1 MKALVLEDEPPARR
15 ELCRQLKKLGV
26 SEVFEAASVKGALEI
41 LSDHRVD
48 VLFLDIEMPKGGGF
62 ELLATQPAQD
72 IPAIFVTA
80 HAEHAARAFDW
91 QATDY
96 LLKPVKEER
105 LLEAL
110 DRLKS
115 RGVERKFT
123 AEDRVLFRDAGKN
136 HFLRIGDIK
145 LLESSGA
152 YTRVIHSRGS
162 LTVNGTLSRLLERI
176 DEKVFVRANRTQAIN
191 PEHVVKIGETEDGNL
206 LLHLDEKLAVEASR
220 RNSAEF
226 RQKRTVL

>member
-26 SEVFEAASVKGALEI
+26 AEVFEAASVKAALDI
-41 LSDHRVD
+41 LSDHAVD
-48 VLFLDIEMPKGGGF
+48 ALFLDIEMPKAGGF

-80 HAEHAARAFDW
+80 HAEHAVKAFDW

-96 LLKPVKEER
+96 LLKPVSEER

-110 DRLKS
+110 ARLKTPS
-115 RGVERKFT
+115 AERKFT
-123 AEDRVLFRDAGKN
+123 ADDRVLFRDAGKN
-136 HFLRIGDIK
+136 YFLRIGDIK

-152 YTRVIHSRGS
+152 YTRVAHTGGS

-176 DEKVFVRANRTQAIN
+176 DERVFVRANRTQAVN
-191 PEHVVKIGETEDGNL
+191 PGHIVKIAEGEDGNL
-206 LLHLDEKLAVEASR
+206 LLHLDEKVVVEVSR

-226 RQKRTVL
+226 RQRRGIL

>member
-15 ELCRQLKKLGV
+15 ELCRQLKKFGV
-26 SEVFEAASVKGALEI
+26 AEVFEAASVKAALEI
-41 LSDHRVD
+41 LSNHAVD

-62 ELLATQPAQD
+62 ELLATQPARD

-80 HAEHAARAFDW
+80 YAEHAARAFDW

-96 LLKPVKEER
+96 LLKPVNEER

-110 DRLKS
+110 RRLKS
-115 RGVERKFT
+115 PGPEKQF
-123 AEDRVLFRDAGKN
+123 AADDRVLFRDAGKN
-136 HFLRIGDIK
+136 LFLRIGDIK

-152 YTRVIHSRGS
+152 YTRVVHKEGS

-176 DEKVFVRANRTQAIN
+176 DEKIFVRANRTQAVN
-191 PEHVVKIGETEDGNL
+191 MEHVVKISDADNGNL

-226 RQKRTVL
+226 RQQRSIL

>member
-80 HAEHAARAFDW
+80 HSEHAARAFDW

-123 AEDRVLFRDAGKN
+123 SEDRVLFRDAGKN

-226 RQKRTVL
+226 RQARTVL

>member
-72 IPAIFVTA
+72 IPAIFVTS

-91 QATDY
+91 RATDY

-110 DRLKS
+110 GRLKTPDA
-115 RGVERKFT
+115 EKKFT

-136 HFLRIGDIK
+136 HYLRVGDIK

-152 YTRVIHSRGS
+152 YTRVVHTGGT
-162 LTVNGTLSRLLERI
+162 LTVNGTLSRLLDRI
-176 DEKVFVRANRTQAIN
+176 EDSVFVRANRTQAVN
-191 PEHVVKIGETEDGNL
+191 MEHVAKIADSDDGHL
-206 LLHLDEKLAVEASR
+206 LLHLDDKLVVEASR
-220 RNSAEF
+220 RSSAEF
-226 RQKRTVL
+226 RQSRTIL

>member
-26 SEVFEAASVKGALEI
+26 AEVFEAASVKAALDI
-41 LSDHRVD
+41 LSDQAIE

-110 DRLKS
+110 GRLKT
-115 RGVERKFT
+115 RGEEKKFT
-123 AEDRVLFRDAGKN
+123 AEDRVLFRDAGK
-136 HFLRIGDIK
+136 
-145 LLESSGA
+145 
-152 YTRVIHSRGS
+152 
-162 LTVNGTLSRLLERI
+162 
-176 DEKVFVRANRTQAIN
+176 
-191 PEHVVKIGETEDGNL
+191 
-206 LLHLDEKLAVEASR
+206 
-220 RNSAEF
+220 
-226 RQKRTVL
+226 

>member
-26 SEVFEAASVKGALEI
+26 SEVFEAASVKEALET
-41 LSDHRVD
+41 LSERAVD

-62 ELLATQPAQD
+62 ELLASQPAQN

-110 DRLKS
+110 GRLKTPCA
-115 RGVERKFT
+115 EKKF
-123 AEDRVLFRDAGKN
+123 AADDRVLFRDAGKN

-152 YTRVIHSRGS
+152 YTRVVHTGGS

-176 DEKVFVRANRTQAIN
+176 DEKVFVRTNRTQAVN
-191 PEHVVKIGETEDGNL
+191 PEHVVRVGEAEDGNL
-206 LLHLDEKLAVEASR
+206 LLHLDEKLVVEASR

-226 RQKRTVL
+226 RQSRTIL

>member
-26 SEVFEAASVKGALEI
+26 AEVFEAASVKAALDI
-41 LSDHRVD
+41 LSDQAID

-110 DRLKS
+110 GRLKT
-115 RGVERKFT
+115 RGEEKKFT

-152 YTRVIHSRGS
+152 YTRVVHTGGS
-162 LTVNGTLSRLLERI
+162 LTANGTLSRLLERI
-176 DEKVFVRANRTQAIN
+176 DEKVFVRANRTQAVN
-191 PEHVVKIGETEDGNL
+191 P
-206 LLHLDEKLAVEASR
+206 
-220 RNSAEF
+220 
-226 RQKRTVL
+226 